1 MPRNR
6 SPIGSLPGRRIA
18 LRAFPGSQ
26 AALAAQ
32 LAGKLSPTHALPRL
46 QRLRLPSA
54 RRLERPA
61 LAAKSLPKLEAMH

>member
-6 SPIGSLPGRRIA
+6 SPIGSLARAADCASRLSGLPGRI
-18 LRAFPGSQ
+18 GG
-26 AALAAQ
+26 AAR
-32 LAGKLSPTHALPRL
+32 GKLSPTHAPRV

-61 LAAKSLPKLEAMH
+61 LAAKSQPKLEAMH